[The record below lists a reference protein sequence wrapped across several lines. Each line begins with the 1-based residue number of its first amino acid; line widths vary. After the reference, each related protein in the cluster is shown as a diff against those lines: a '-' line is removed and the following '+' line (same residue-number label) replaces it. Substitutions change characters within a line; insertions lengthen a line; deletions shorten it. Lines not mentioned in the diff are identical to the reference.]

1 MALFD
6 TIKED
11 WEKLKGKPFK
21 DKVGY
26 FADYYKWHVIVVVFL
41 IGMIGGTIYQKA
53 TTPEAV
59 LSGALFN
66 ASELTAEEP
75 LQRMVEEFSALQGL
89 EKGKETILL
98 HTDLTYVEDGDL
110 VTANYES
117 LEILTVRI
125 LTGELDFI
133 IADRALLQKLA
144 EGGYLLEIPDSNG
157 EYLRDVSGSERL
169 QSVYGTL
176 SKGLTLGMAVST
188 EKTQMVLD
196 FLDYLEG

>member
-11 WEKLKGKPFK
+11 WKKLKGKPFK

-26 FADYYKWHVIVVVFL
+26 FVDYYKWHVIVVVFL

-89 EKGKETILL
+89 KQGKETILL

-133 IADRALLQKLA
+133 IADRALMQKLA

-176 SKGLTLGMAVST
+176 SQGLTLGMAVST